1 MNLKKVNRE
10 KEAMLL
16 HQLLYDC
23 YDLSFFAEGLI
34 IRYTK
39 IFKTEKDEKM
49 SWCWIALPITNSKV
63 SFSRLILGDD
73 YLEACRNIIKG
84 DLL

>member
-1 MNLKKVNRE
+1 MDKGEQIERLHS
-10 KEAMLL
+10 LL
-16 HQLLYDC
+16 CDC
-23 YDLSFFAEGLI
+23 YDLSIFPNGFS
-34 IRYTK
+34 IRYSK
-39 IFKTEKDEKM
+39 VIKTAGDKKM